1 MEYHGKRIEI
11 TKAINMKQSIAI
23 LIMLTGLIACKDKK
37 ENSGDTVRITQ
48 INQETADPLIDSAA
62 IRVVVLDF
70 YNWYTKNYS
79 RLQGYDLYSGIKKK
93 DAPPYKINWDVVDKY
108 QAFIRDSVPQLG
120 DEFLK
125 DQKLMFTKADSAFK
139 VDVKDDVPYYF
150 DYDWYTN
157 SQEDPQYLLDG
168 LTESKKWIIK
178 VNGND
183 AAVEIG
189 SPDKRDYVP
198 GTLLLYVGMKK
209 ENGQWTI
216 AKIGN
221 D

>member
-1 MEYHGKRIEI
+1 MEYHGKGIKI
-11 TKAINMKQSIAI
+11 TKAINMKQIAAI
-23 LIMLTGLIACKDKK
+23 LIVLTGFIACKDKK
-37 ENSGDTVRITQ
+37 NNSGQTANTTETSTV
-48 INQETADPLIDSAA
+48 TADPSKDSAA
-62 IRVVVLDF
+62 IRAVILDF
-70 YNWYTKNYS
+70 YNWYTKNDS

-120 DEFLK
+120 DEFLAN
-125 DQKLMFTKADSAFK
+125 QKLMFAKADSAFK
-139 VDVKDDVPYYF
+139 TDVKDDVPYYF

-168 LTESKKWIIK
+168 INKSRKWIILVK
-178 VNGND
+178 D
-183 AAVEIG
+183 DKASVEIG
-189 SPDKRDYVP
+189 APEDKNYVD
-198 GTLLLYVGMKK
+198 GSLLLQLDMKK

-216 AKIGN
+216 ARIGN